1 MNTWWLF
8 GRGGGIVRRA
18 DCILPLVQL
27 THQHSET
34 PHFTQKKSPAV
45 KFIEEVSDSRGRCGL
60 FPPAG
65 CEDEEGMRS
74 EEEGGGGGA
83 EVRQAH

>member
-1 MNTWWLF
+1 MPGGYLEGGALF
-8 GRGGGIVRRA
+8 DA
-18 DCILPLVQL
+18 L
-27 THQHSET
+27 TASY
-34 PHFTQKKSPAV
+34 PRKSPAV

-74 EEEGGGGGA
+74 EKEGGGGGA